1 MKSHIASNLKRY
13 LAIAVFAAFMY
24 VLWLLYATYPEHG
37 APDLPQ
43 PPSWIFGSGEL
54 VNRQNQLR
62 DQEYDLY
69 WLAGVVNKEFERIG
83 TVVLLA
89 PCIVM
94 GFQQLK
100 EFALVKWGK
109 AISFH
114 MIPKRYM
121 IVMTI
126 ALLVGAIVDMYW
138 MRFSLRALHLHLT
151 CLEILSSEI
160 AFGLVVIVT
169 WDQLQ
174 KLNANQSIG
183 ISDILKSIVLCSASL
198 AFGLLL
204 LYSGNLGWPCHW
216 FMSACNTGS
225 WAELASQPAP
235 LLIILLA
242 VYIGFPLY
250 LTYVLQ
256 RILKSLRSITYFK
269 HGSD

>member
-1 MKSHIASNLKRY
+1 LKRY
-13 LAIAVFAAFMY
+13 LAIAAFAAFMY

-43 PPSWIFGSGEL
+43 PPSWIFGTGEM
-54 VNRQNQLR
+54 VNLQNQLS

-69 WLAGVVNKEFERIG
+69 WLAGIVNKEFERIG
-83 TVVLLA
+83 TVAMLA
-89 PCIVM
+89 VCVVM
-94 GFQQLK
+94 GFQQLQ
-100 EFALVKWGK
+100 EFALVKTGK
-109 AISFH
+109 TISLPL
-114 MIPKRYM
+114 IPRRYT
-121 IVMTI
+121 IAMTI
-126 ALLVGAIVDMYW
+126 ALLVGAILDMYW

-174 KLNANQSIG
+174 KLNASQSIA
-183 ISDILKSIVLCSASL
+183 DILKPIGLCSASL

-204 LYSGNLGWPCHW
+204 LYSGDLGWPCHW
-216 FMSACNTGS
+216 FMSACNAGS
-225 WAELASQPAP
+225 WAELASKPAP

-256 RILKSLRSITYFK
+256 KLLKSLRSTTYFK